1 MMIKSLALLLFFGV
15 ASASAQSNPFG
26 GQSTSTETSHLSIV
40 SSISDGIVAP
50 GGKPVMVSF
59 FVTPKRDMH
68 VYAPGKHDYQVISV
82 SVDPQPWMKL
92 AATVYPQSEIHEFKE
107 LNEKVEVYSKPFKLE
122 RAVTVLSTP
131 AAQKALEG
139 KASVAITGNVDYQ
152 ACDEKVCYAP
162 KKVPFKFLVDLKS
175 GK

>member
-1 MMIKSLALLLFFGV
+1 MCLLLL
-15 ASASAQSNPFG
+15 AQSNPFG
-26 GQSTSTETSHLSIV
+26 GQSTSSETMHLSIV
-40 SSISDGIVAP
+40 SSISDSAATP
-50 GGKPVMVSF
+50 GKPVSMSF

-68 VYAPGKHDYQVISV
+68 VYAPGKHDYQVISIT
-82 SVDPQPWMKL
+82 VDPQPWMKL
-92 AATVYPQSEIHEFKE
+92 APTTYPPSEIHEFKE

-139 KASVAITGNVDYQ
+139 KSSVTITGNVDYQ

-162 KKVPFKFLVDLKS
+162 KKVPFKFFVDLKG